1 MYCYRKWS
9 TMEVGEKMHQ
19 KGGTKSVEPVSRE
32 GVSETVLEEPASRR
46 R

>member
-9 TMEVGEKMHQ
+9 NMEVGEEMHQ
-19 KGGTKSVEPVSRE
+19 KGGSKSVESVSRE
-32 GVSETVLEEPASRR
+32 GVSETVSEEPVSRR